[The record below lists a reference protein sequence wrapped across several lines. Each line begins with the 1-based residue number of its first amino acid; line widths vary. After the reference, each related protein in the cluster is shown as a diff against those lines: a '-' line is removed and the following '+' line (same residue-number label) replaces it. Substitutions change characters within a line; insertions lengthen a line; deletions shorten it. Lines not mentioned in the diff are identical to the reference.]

1 MSNYKLARI
10 TLKHG
15 NKEDLPELCLGEP
28 AYCKDTGDLYI
39 GNEKGTPPTRI
50 GSITEEQ
57 LKAFEESINEA
68 LELAKKTS
76 SIFRADILQGVE
88 KVGSITINTSGMSVK
103 GVTTDAE
110 TGEITSGDV
119 AFSID
124 PTLVTYIKN
133 LRVDNLTLAGND
145 TKVIMPVSRLNK
157 DKTLTYYIA
166 PKPKGNGSGTSRD
179 NACSDLY
186 SIANHIFKEYGYTC
200 TATKV
205 CIWIEP
211 GVYTQDMSI
220 PHFPGNFQDISIS
233 TDVNGTATIIKP
245 LYVYASNCSIAFYGN
260 SKGIVKFTSIEGTS
274 ISGVTSQRT
283 GVAILGTN
291 VNVEFAH
298 CHWVTPITSQY
309 KKYCIYDTLGSRQV
323 NLTFTNCDFY
333 GYDALIYKGE
343 HHGEMI
349 LHNCVGDLTSW
360 TDLTS
365 TGSPCNNSLGFRIYV
380 AGTYPVFTV
389 PGNALADIVFKGSTT
404 ATHSSYYSTTVDPGG
419 SGGVVKP
426 LPEKEVTVNKEERY
440 NINTPGVR
448 MSSWYATYT
457 PDHNPSD
464 NPTIAVCNGSGE
476 WRRLTTMVTQGSYS
490 IYNTDVSPIKVDYYV
505 VEYGNITFSE
515 DLMLH
520 FADLGKK
527 ETSGQIT
534 NLSAK
539 LVFTKL
545 WGKADAKPRII
556 YPAQKIHIQAH
567 LSKDKGYYVTQ
578 PYGNS
583 SSGKQRYVLEF
594 DSDTAPAPML
604 KNDMFFCENPPCI
617 NKGVF
622 YDLYGKDAVYGIQ
635 IGSYLNSDYT
645 WYDIELI
652 ITYKEKATIV
662 G

>member
-57 LKAFEESINEA
+57 LKAFEERINEA

-88 KVGSITINTSGMSVK
+88 KVGSITINTSGVSVRD
-103 GVTTDAE
+103 V
-110 TGEITSGDV
+110 SGDV

-124 PTLVTYIKN
+124 PTLVTYAKN
-133 LRVDNLTLAGND
+133 LKVDNLTLAGNNA
-145 TKVIMPVSRLNK
+145 KVIMPVSRLNK
-157 DKTLTYYIA
+157 GKTLTYYIA
-166 PKPKGNGSGTSRD
+166 SKPKGNGSGTSRD
-179 NACSDLY
+179 NACSSFY
-186 SIANHIFKEYGYTC
+186 SVADHIFKEYGYTC

-233 TDVNGTATIIKP
+233 TDVNGTTRIIKP
-245 LYVYASNCSIAFYGN
+245 LDIYASNCSIAFYGN
-260 SKGIVKFTSIEGTS
+260 SKGIVKFTSIEGS
-274 ISGVTSQRT
+274 NISGVTSQRT

-365 TGSPCNNSLGFRIYV
+365 SGSPCNNSLGFRIYV

-389 PGNALADIVFKGSTT
+389 PENALADIVFKGSTT
-404 ATHSSYYSTTVDPGG
+404 AKHSSYYTTTVDPGG
-419 SGGVVKP
+419 SEEIVEP
-426 LPEKEVTVNKEERY
+426 PPEKEVTVNKEERY
-440 NINTPGVR
+440 NINTHGVGIR
-448 MSSWYATYT
+448 NWYAIYT
-457 PDHNPSD
+457 SEHNPND
-464 NPTIAVCNGSGE
+464 NPVLANCTSSGE
-476 WRRLTTMVTQGSYS
+476 CGSVTTLLTQGSYA
-490 IYNTDVSPIKVDYYV
+490 IYKNGTSSGEVDYYV

-539 LVFTKL
+539 LVFTKKM
-545 WGKADAKPRII
+545 GSAEVKPRII
-556 YPAQKIHIQAH
+556 YTAQNKHIQSH
-567 LSKDKGYYVTQ
+567 LSKDIGYYVTQ
-578 PYGNS
+578 SYGNS
-583 SSGKQRYVLEF
+583 SAGEPRYVLEF
-594 DSDTAPAPML
+594 DSDTAPAPSI
-604 KNDMFFCENPPCI
+604 KNDMFFYENPPCR
-617 NKGVF
+617 VPAF
-622 YDLYGKDAVYGIQ
+622 YDFYGKDASYGIQ
-635 IGSYLNSDYT
+635 VGSHLNNDYA
-645 WYDIELI
+645 WFEVELI
-652 ITYKEKATIV
+652 VTYKETATIV

>member
-57 LKAFEESINEA
+57 LEAFEQRINEA

-76 SIFRADILQGVE
+76 AIFRADILQGLT
-88 KVGSITINTSGMSVK
+88 KVGTVTIDTSGVSVK
-103 GVTTDAE
+103 D
-110 TGEITSGDV
+110 TSGNV

-124 PTLVTYIKN
+124 PSLVTYAKN
-133 LRVDNLTLAGND
+133 LKVDNLTLAGNNA
-145 TKVIMPVSRLNK
+145 KVIMPVSRLNK

-166 PKPKGNGSGTSRD
+166 SKPKGNGSGTSRD
-179 NACSDLY
+179 NACSDFY
-186 SIANHIFKEYGYTC
+186 SVANHVFKEYGYTC
-200 TATKV
+200 TATKI

-220 PHFPGNFQDISIS
+220 PHFPGNFQDIAIN
-233 TDVNGTATIIKP
+233 TDVNGTTTITKP
-245 LYVYASNCSIAFYGN
+245 LYIYSSNCSISFNGN
-260 SKGIVKFTSIEGTS
+260 SKGIVKFTSIEGS
-274 ISGVTSQRT
+274 NISGVTSQRT

-349 LHNCVGDLTSW
+349 LHNCVGDLNSW

-365 TGSPCNNSLGFRIYV
+365 SGNPCNNSLGLRIYV
-380 AGTYPVFTV
+380 AGTYPIFTV
-389 PGNALADIVFKGSTT
+389 PENALADIVFKGSTT
-404 ATHSSYYSTTVDPGG
+404 ATHSSYYATTVDPGG
-419 SGGVVKP
+419 SGEVVEP
-426 LPEKEVTVNKEERY
+426 PTETEVTVFKEERY
-440 NINTPGVR
+440 NVNTPGVGIH
-448 MSSWYATYT
+448 SWYNMFT
-457 PDHNPSD
+457 PRYDPNTEPSR
-464 NPTIAVCNGSGE
+464 AEYVSQGE
-476 WRRLTTMVTQGSYS
+476 WGNVTNVLTQGSYA
-490 IYNTDVSPIKVDYYV
+490 IYKDETYTEVNTYV
-505 VEYGNITFSE
+505 VEYGSITFNE
-515 DLMLH
+515 EIMQH
-520 FADLGKK
+520 FAELGNK
-527 ETSGQIT
+527 EASGQIT

-539 LVFTKL
+539 LVLTKKM
-545 WGKADAKPRII
+545 GAFSETVKPRVI
-556 YPAQKIHIQAH
+556 YPAGNKNINTHMV
-567 LSKDKGYYVTQ
+567 SDRGEYVDPVGFDSLGEPVHT
-578 PYGNS
+578 
-583 SSGKQRYVLEF
+583 LEF
-594 DSDTAPAPML
+594 DGNHPFATSL
-604 KNDMFFCENPPCI
+604 KNDLFYHRDGLCTLP
-617 NKGVF
+617 VF
-622 YDLYGKDAVYGIQ
+622 YNVYGKDAIYGIQ
-635 IGSYLNSDYT
+635 IGSHVKDDYA
-645 WYDIELI
+645 WFEAELLVS
-652 ITYKEKATIV
+652 YKEKAVIV